1 MPTDYWLKPTSSN
14 RDRNAPT
21 LLIGY
26 ATTRHFVWN
35 PRPYTTSAEWLLFLR
50 KATTTSDASNP
61 PYQIWVDHPLPAYKP
76 PEVNNITFDTFRM
89 FLSHCDIGSKLKP
102 SGNFWSVHYA
112 DDRGHIFTR
121 LPLQDVR
128 KEAKDQKP
136 PPLITNQPQLQPKKS
151 TLLNPPDRTGYQK
164 FKQRQL
170 QNQNQNQTPT
180 PTQGELDV

>member
-1 MPTDYWLKPTSSN
+1 MPTDYWLKPTSAN

-35 PRPYTTSAEWLLFLR
+35 PRPYTTSVEWLLFL
-50 KATTTSDASNP
+50 KSATTPPPSHPGTTP

-89 FLSHCDIGSKLKP
+89 FLSHCDIGEKLKP
-102 SGNFWSVHYA
+102 SGNFWEVHYA

-128 KEAKDQKP
+128 KDAKDQAP
-136 PPLITNQPQLQPKKS
+136 SPLITNQPKKKKNS
-151 TLLNPPDRTGYQK
+151 TLLNPPDRTGYQQ

-170 QNQNQNQTPT
+170 QNQNQT